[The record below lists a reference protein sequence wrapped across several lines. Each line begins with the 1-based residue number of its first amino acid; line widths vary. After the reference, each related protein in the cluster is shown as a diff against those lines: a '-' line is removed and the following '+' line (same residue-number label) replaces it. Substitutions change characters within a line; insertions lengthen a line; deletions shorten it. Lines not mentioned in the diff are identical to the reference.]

1 MLMSNSGEIVV
12 RGSKVDIMAD
22 LATLLNSLHER
33 NTLTAE
39 EIDKCVEIA
48 KWSEK
53 KLDEEAEKAGNEL
66 KSKIKEDLK
75 SMLDEIFG

>member
-33 NTLTAE
+33 NALTAE

-48 KWSEK
+48 KWSEG
-53 KLDEEAEKAGNEL
+53 KLDEEAEKAENEL

>member
-33 NTLTAE
+33 NALTAE

-66 KSKIKEDLK
+66 KDKIKEDLK